1 VTLGTP
7 RSDET
12 REASRFA
19 VTDEGE
25 AAESVGSDRPRRP
38 IRSRSSAEREALAE
52 RIADRLDVP
61 ITAAGVIFLLLVL
74 AETIS
79 NPKGSVGT
87 FFAIT
92 SWVLWAL
99 FVAEFLLRLY
109 IAPSTTK
116 FLKRNW
122 WQLIFL
128 AVPALRFVRALRA
141 LRAARVGRVLSSAV
155 RSSRTAGRTLSS
167 RLGALGVVTIVVI
180 LASSQL
186 LFELGDYDSY
196 GDALDDAALATV
208 AGEPFFP
215 EHAALRVVQIVVI
228 SYSVVVFA
236 ALAGTVG
243 AFLLERRDD
252 DERRLRSRQRDE
264 GPTV

>member
-1 VTLGTP
+1 MSPQV
-7 RSDET
+7 
-12 REASRFA
+12 REVSELA
-19 VTDEGE
+19 VE
-25 AAESVGSDRPRRP
+25 AESGRPPRGP
-38 IRSRSSAEREALAE
+38 IRGRSSEEREQLAE
-52 RIADRLDVP
+52 RIADRLDLP

-79 NPKGSVGT
+79 DPKGLVGT
-87 FFAIT
+87 LFSIT

-99 FVAEFLLRLY
+99 FVAEFLLRLVV
-109 IAPSTTK
+109 APSTSK
-116 FLKRNW
+116 FWKRNW

-155 RSSRTAGRTLSS
+155 RSSRTAGRQLSS
-167 RLGALGVVTIVVI
+167 RLAALGVVTTVVV
-180 LASSQL
+180 LTTSQL
-186 LFELGDYDSY
+186 LFELGDYGSY
-196 GDALDDAALATV
+196 GEALDDAALATI

-215 EHAALRVVQIVVI
+215 EHGALRVVQTAVI
-228 SYSVVVFA
+228 TYSVVVFA

-252 DERRLRSRQRDE
+252 DQRRLRAETLQASD
-264 GPTV
+264 